1 MPQSATRKSAKPDK
15 KHWWTILSTTISFA
29 QNTRVRIASS
39 HRDNSKIQLMLQV
52 LYLVLHGLD
61 SRLSV
66 TVMAIQYVVCDIRFI
81 CPLTQ

>member
-1 MPQSATRKSAKPDK
+1 M
-15 KHWWTILSTTISFA
+15 ILSTTISFVR
-29 QNTRVRIASS
+29 NTRVRIAPP

-61 SRLSV
+61 SGLSI
-66 TVMAIQYVVCDIRFI
+66 TVMTIQYVVCNIRFI